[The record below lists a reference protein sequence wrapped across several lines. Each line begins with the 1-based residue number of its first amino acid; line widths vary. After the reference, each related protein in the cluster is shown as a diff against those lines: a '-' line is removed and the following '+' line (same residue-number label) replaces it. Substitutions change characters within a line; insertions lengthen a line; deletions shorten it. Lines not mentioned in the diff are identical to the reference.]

1 MLFPI
6 ARRFFYRVA
15 DACKIVA
22 IRTTS
27 APTRQDVIPRR
38 PGRTRD
44 HKESAQIGEKNA
56 GDLSEGTSGGATLLR
71 VPRSEQERAAECI
84 GCACL
89 KAVHF
94 TWRPILVGV
103 LSPA

>member
-71 VPRSEQERAAECI
+71 VPRSEQERAA
-84 GCACL
+84 G
-89 KAVHF
+89 
-94 TWRPILVGV
+94 RGV
-103 LSPA
+103 YRLRLLESRALYVAADPRRRA